1 MSLGEFQGLPGREP
15 AVSNRVV
22 VKPNRCSHQRS
33 LPVFA
38 GDRPRSLQVPFAVSA
53 GSIGRQRACRLRNF
67 RDRCGLLHG
76 PILASLV
83 DIQSPRGTTQT
94 EPNDESDMARAAT
107 QPSTCKSRLR
117 LVSGSRMSSLE
128 WRSRRTEPE
137 TIREPGQ
144 SLPTE
149 AEETPGEEQE
159 KILGRGLTS
168 FQDSRILAFVF
179 RAQHIDDRLGD
190 RSDLC

>member
-22 VKPNRCSHQRS
+22 VKPNPCSHQRS

-38 GDRPRSLQVPFAVSA
+38 GDRPRWLQVPSAVS
-53 GSIGRQRACRLRNF
+53 GSIGRQRACRLRKF

-76 PILASLV
+76 LILASLV
-83 DIQSPRGTTQT
+83 DIQSHPGTTQT

-128 WRSRRTEPE
+128 WRPWRTEPE

-149 AEETPGEEQE
+149 AEETPGEKQE

>member
-1 MSLGEFQGLPGREP
+1 
-15 AVSNRVV
+15 
-22 VKPNRCSHQRS
+22 
-33 LPVFA
+33 
-38 GDRPRSLQVPFAVSA
+38 
-53 GSIGRQRACRLRNF
+53 
-67 RDRCGLLHG
+67 
-76 PILASLV
+76 
-83 DIQSPRGTTQT
+83 
-94 EPNDESDMARAAT
+94 
-107 QPSTCKSRLR
+107 
-117 LVSGSRMSSLE
+117 MSSLE
-128 WRSRRTEPE
+128 WRSRRTKPE